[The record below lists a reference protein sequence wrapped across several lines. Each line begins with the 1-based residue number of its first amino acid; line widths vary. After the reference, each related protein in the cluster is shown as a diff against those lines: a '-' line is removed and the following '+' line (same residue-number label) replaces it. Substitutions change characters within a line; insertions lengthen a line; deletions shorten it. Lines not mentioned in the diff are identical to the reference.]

1 MNNYT
6 VLLVTMELNIGGV
19 ETHIVEL
26 AKELAKEGLRVF
38 VASNGGVYVK
48 ELAAAGVEHIWAP
61 LHNKRP
67 DNVLKSYR
75 ILKRAIT
82 EHKVDVVHAHARIP
96 GFICGRLH
104 KKMRFPF
111 VTTAHWVF
119 RTSHGLKYITDWGQ
133 KTLAVSED
141 IKQYLIDNYQ
151 LLPQNISLTINGID
165 TDKFSPDIDTE
176 DVRREFDL
184 SGTKNRI
191 VYCSRMDADR
201 SAAAFM
207 LLEAALELD
216 EAIENLEIVIVGGG
230 NTYDK
235 LLAEADAV
243 NQKAGRRLVIC
254 TGARTDVNKFVALGT
269 VFVGV
274 SRAALEAMA
283 AQKPVVV
290 AGNEGYIGLFGP
302 DKLNVGI
309 ATNFCCRGCEK
320 TSKELLLSD
329 LKEVFAMTEQQR
341 ASLGA
346 FSRKTVEEHYS
357 VKTMAGQNLRM
368 YESVLKGGK

>member
-207 LLEAALELD
+207 LLEAA
-216 EAIENLEIVIVGGG
+216 
-230 NTYDK
+230 
-235 LLAEADAV
+235 
-243 NQKAGRRLVIC
+243 
-254 TGARTDVNKFVALGT
+254 
-269 VFVGV
+269 
-274 SRAALEAMA
+274 
-283 AQKPVVV
+283 
-290 AGNEGYIGLFGP
+290 
-302 DKLNVGI
+302 
-309 ATNFCCRGCEK
+309 
-320 TSKELLLSD
+320 
-329 LKEVFAMTEQQR
+329 
-341 ASLGA
+341 
-346 FSRKTVEEHYS
+346 
-357 VKTMAGQNLRM
+357 
-368 YESVLKGGK
+368 